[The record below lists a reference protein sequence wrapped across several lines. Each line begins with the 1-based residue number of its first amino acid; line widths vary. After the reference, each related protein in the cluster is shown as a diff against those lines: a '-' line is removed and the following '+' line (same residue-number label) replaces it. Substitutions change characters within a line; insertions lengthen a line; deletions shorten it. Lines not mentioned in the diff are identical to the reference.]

1 MTWEVCL
8 QEDPLKH
15 SNVNVQMKPICSYE
29 RLRFLTKGLVTQKM
43 AKALV
48 KMSLLWPWTNGKTNA
63 EMKEMVS
70 PNGNGF
76 GCDK

>member
-43 AKALV
+43 AKVLV
-48 KMSLLWPWTNGKTNA
+48 KKCPCCGPGL
-63 EMKEMVS
+63 MV
-70 PNGNGF
+70 
-76 GCDK
+76 KLMLK